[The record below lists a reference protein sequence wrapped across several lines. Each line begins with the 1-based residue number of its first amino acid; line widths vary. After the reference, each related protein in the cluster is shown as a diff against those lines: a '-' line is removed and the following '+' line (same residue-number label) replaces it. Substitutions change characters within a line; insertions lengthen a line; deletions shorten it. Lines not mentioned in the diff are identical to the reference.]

1 MGFNQCYL
9 PSIIIMQAEIN
20 TDGLETFVKRMEK
33 YEAITGETD
42 RMEFLENKIKEYY
55 NGKDERNP

>member
-20 TDGLETFVKRMEK
+20 TVGLETFVKRMEK

>member
-20 TDGLETFVKRMEK
+20 TDGLETFVKRMQK
-33 YEAITGETD
+33 YECITGETD
-42 RMEFLENKIKEYY
+42 RMQFLETKIKEYY
-55 NGKDERNP
+55 NGKDERNS